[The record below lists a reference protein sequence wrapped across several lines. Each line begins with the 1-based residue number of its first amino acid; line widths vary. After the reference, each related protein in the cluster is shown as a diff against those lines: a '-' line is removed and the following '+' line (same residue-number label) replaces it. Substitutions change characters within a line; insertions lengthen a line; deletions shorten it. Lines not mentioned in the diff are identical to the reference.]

1 MRLLSNT
8 RVRWAGLA
16 LLAAMGV
23 AGFVIYRQ
31 VGQAAASTEEPTV
44 ETAIVRQG
52 DLVIYASG
60 SGTLE
65 AYEEIALG
73 FEGGGT
79 LTEVSVRLGDA
90 VKAGQVLAR
99 VDGDEAR
106 QQLAQA
112 ERTLRELTSPSAIAA
127 AQLAVADAQEA
138 LQEAQ
143 RTYTVNQEG
152 SRATADTIE
161 GARYRLRLAKE
172 KLDEAQDAYD
182 SARSDGAK
190 ALAYDRY
197 ASART
202 AYNTALATYNWYTGH
217 PTETDQA
224 QLEADVALAQAA
236 LEEAQALLA
245 ALTGEEPADDSFG
258 EGLTA
263 LEEAQQAVE
272 TARQALADTKLV
284 APIDGVVIA
293 VDGTIGQIV
302 SGTVVT
308 LASITP
314 RQLEVNLDQ
323 TDFAMLH
330 DGDRAEVVFDAL
342 PDVTFTGHV
351 TQIDPSLTSGG
362 LVSTIRAIVQMDDDP
377 SGEAGHLL
385 LGMSA
390 AVDVISGRAMGAT
403 LVPVEAL
410 RELSPGEYAVF
421 VMVDGA
427 PTLTPVEVGLMDVTY
442 AEILSG
448 VQPGDVV
455 TTGLVET
462 E

>member
-1 MRLLSNT
+1 MRFLSNR
-8 RVRWAGLA
+8 RVHWAGLG
-16 LLAAMGV
+16 LLAAIAI
-23 AGFVIYRQ
+23 AGFLVYRQ
-31 VGQAAASTEEPTV
+31 VGQAAASSEEPTV
-44 ETAIVRQG
+44 QTATARQG
-52 DLVIYASG
+52 DLILYASG

-65 AYEEIALG
+65 AFEEIALG
-73 FEGGGT
+73 FDGGGT
-79 LTEVSVRLGDA
+79 LTEVSVRLGDT

-99 VDGDEAR
+99 VDTDEAE

-138 LQEAQ
+138 LQAAR

-152 SRATADTIE
+152 NRATADTIE
-161 GARYRLRLAKE
+161 GAQYRLRLAKE
-172 KLDEAQDAYD
+172 KLDEAQDAYER
-182 SARSDGAK
+182 ARGDGAK

-197 ASART
+197 ASARA

-236 LEEAQALLA
+236 LDEAEALLA
-245 ALTGEEPADDSFG
+245 ALTGKDLTEDAYG

-263 LEEAQQAVE
+263 LEDAQQAVE
-272 TARQALADTKLV
+272 TARQTLADTELV
-284 APIDGVVIA
+284 APMDGVVIA
-293 VDGTIGQIV
+293 MDGTVGQSV
-302 SGTVVT
+302 SGTVIT

-314 RQLEVNLDQ
+314 RLLEVNLDQ
-323 TDFAMLH
+323 TDFDKLH
-330 DGDRAEVVFDAL
+330 VGDEAEIVFDAL
-342 PDVTFTGHV
+342 PDVSFTGRV

-362 LVSTIRAIVQMDDDP
+362 LVSTIRAIIQMDDDP
-377 SGEAGHLL
+377 SGETARIL

-403 LVPVEAL
+403 LIPVEAL

-421 VMVDGA
+421 VMVDGTPNLA
-427 PTLTPVEVGLMDVTY
+427 PVEVGLMDVTF

>member
-99 VDGDEAR
+99 VDGDEAK

-182 SARSDGAK
+182 SARGDGAK